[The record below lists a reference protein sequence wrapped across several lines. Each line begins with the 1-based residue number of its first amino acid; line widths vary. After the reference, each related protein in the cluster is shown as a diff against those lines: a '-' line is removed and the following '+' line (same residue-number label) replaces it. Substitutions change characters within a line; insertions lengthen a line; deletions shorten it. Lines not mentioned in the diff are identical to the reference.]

1 MEQAGP
7 TSPLPLIG
15 PLVPPWGQGSG
26 PEASPWKGGS
36 VGPTWSRER
45 PLAQRPKSKS
55 GPTCLRPSGAY
66 IGPPPPPLLAHHAR
80 KSTLSSDAR
89 GGAGQGGRGPCTL
102 CWRAGRGWGEGG
114 EGAVPPPNPRAE
126 AGGDHS
132 PAGGPPGDLRRGRL
146 GRALRGHRHSGKALA
161 QARDPLQ
168 AHGAAGPP
176 CGPVMHS
183 GSPEPLG
190 AFAGNFQLSVC
201 LCFVGAA
208 R

>member
-66 IGPPPPPLLAHHAR
+66 IGPPPPPLAR
-80 KSTLSSDAR
+80 PSCPEVHTELGCGGWGRPGWQRALHLVLESRPGVGGRRR
-89 GGAGQGGRGPCTL
+89 GCRAPTKPKGGSGRGP
-102 CWRAGRGWGEGG
+102 
-114 EGAVPPPNPRAE
+114 
-126 AGGDHS
+126 H
-132 PAGGPPGDLRRGRL
+132 PAGGPPGDLGRGRL
-146 GRALRGHRHSGKALA
+146 GRALRGHRHSGQALA

>member
-1 MEQAGP
+1 MGP
-7 TSPLPLIG
+7 GVRARGQPLERRLCG
-15 PLVPPWGQGSG
+15 PYLVPGKAISSETQVQVRTHMPAALRGLHRPPATPLARPSCPEVHTELGCGGWGRPGWQRALHLVLESRPGVG
-26 PEASPWKGGS
+26 GRRRGCRAPTKPKGGS
-36 VGPTWSRER
+36 
-45 PLAQRPKSKS
+45 
-55 GPTCLRPSGAY
+55 
-66 IGPPPPPLLAHHAR
+66 
-80 KSTLSSDAR
+80 
-89 GGAGQGGRGPCTL
+89 GRGPQPC
-102 CWRAGRGWGEGG
+102 GG
-114 EGAVPPPNPRAE
+114 
-126 AGGDHS
+126 S
-132 PAGGPPGDLRRGRL
+132 SGDLGRGRL
-146 GRALRGHRHSGKALA
+146 GRALRGHRHSGQALA